1 MLHRNAQRVVEAG
14 AAAGFAVEVHEFP
27 DGTRT
32 ADDAARAIG
41 VEVGQIVKSLVFLAD
56 GEPVV
61 ALVSGRNQLDEARLA
76 AAAGASTTGRAT
88 AEQVREATGYPV
100 GGVPP
105 FGHAR
110 ALATFVDRDLLA
122 YDVVWAAAGTPHLNF
137 SIPPDELVRVS
148 GGTVA
153 DLRAAPAGAPPA
165 TDG

>member
-1 MLHRNAQRVVEAG
+1 MLHRNAQRVVDAG
-14 AAAGFAVEVHEFP
+14 AALGFTVDVHEFP

-56 GEPVV
+56 GVPVV
-61 ALVSGRNQLDEARLA
+61 ALVSGSNQLDETKLA
-76 AAAGASTTGRAT
+76 AAAGASATGRAS

-105 FGHAR
+105 FGHATSLR
-110 ALATFVDRDLLA
+110 TFVDRDLLD

-137 SIPPDELVRVS
+137 SAAPDELVRVT
-148 GGTVA
+148 GGIVC
-153 DLRAAPAGAPPA
+153 DLAR
-165 TDG
+165 